1 MPLYLI
7 RHGETD
13 HNRDKIVQSPNSPLS
28 ALGQQQAQQLAKRF
42 SALKVSHILCSD
54 YLRAQQTAQAMLQH
68 INCEITYHELFRER
82 NFGDIR
88 GKSYAEIDQ
97 DFHGPDYLPINGE
110 SYVQFTQRTSLAWQF
125 VQQHC
130 DLYQDNIVVVSHG
143 LVLRDW
149 LNNQLL
155 TPTTDQLEQ
164 ANFANTSVIEVDIKD
179 RKTIIKLCDVSHL
192 TANELV
198 EGGLA

>member
-68 INCEITYHELFRER
+68 SNCEITYNELFRER

-88 GKSYAEIDQ
+88 GKSYDEIGH
-97 DFHGPDYLPINGE
+97 DFHGTDYLPVNGE
-110 SYVQFTQRTSLAWQF
+110 SYAQFTQRTSLAWQF

-149 LNNQLL
+149 LKNQLE
-155 TPTTDQLEQ
+155 TPTTTQLEQ

-179 RKTIIKLCDVSHL
+179 RKTIITLCDVSHL
-192 TANELV
+192 ADNELV
-198 EGGLA
+198 KGGVA